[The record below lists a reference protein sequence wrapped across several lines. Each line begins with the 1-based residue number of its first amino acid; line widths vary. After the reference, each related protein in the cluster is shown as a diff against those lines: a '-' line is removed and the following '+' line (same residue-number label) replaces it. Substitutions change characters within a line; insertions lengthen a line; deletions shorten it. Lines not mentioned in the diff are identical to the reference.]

1 MATQTKRTFEAME
14 SSDRGDKPHFQKGD
28 CGRLNILLTDK
39 EKEVGVGYLGY
50 PVATMYEVVG
60 MEGKDNVRVKRVS
73 DGERTH
79 VIPVEYFNAV
89 SNVQEAP
96 PKRKNMRER
105 SFYLNL
111 GPADIAPS
119 RVQSEDW
126 PYHCQCKFQ
135 FHPKLN
141 DDYTRTVFQKEAIE
155 RYKEKIADGSIYE
168 NANKLLDEWKG
179 TKIRIVPSLC
189 TLDRYGYGNFYTGQ
203 VARDT
208 DKKELKLCTLA
219 FFTALIDT
227 VFGDE
232 VQCVCYDHPE
242 ILLKDSLKR
251 QINYN
256 LNPHGT
262 VTICFQ
268 VPL

>member
-1 MATQTKRTFEAME
+1 ME
-14 SSDRGDKPHFQKGD
+14 SSDRDKPHFQKGD
-28 CGRLNILLTDK
+28 RGYILLTDK
-39 EKEVGVGYLGY
+39 EKEVCVGYLGY
-50 PVATMYEVVG
+50 PVDTMYEVVG

-73 DGERTH
+73 DTERTH

-89 SNVQEAP
+89 PNVQEG
-96 PKRKNMRER
+96 KKNMTDR
-105 SFYLNL
+105 SFYFDL

-189 TLDRYGYGNFYTGQ
+189 TLDRYGYGNFYTGHMILTR
-203 VARDT
+203 VKVMYSSILRLLLT
-208 DKKELKLCTLA
+208 LCLA
-219 FFTALIDT
+219 KYNVFVMIIQKFF
-227 VFGDE
+227 
-232 VQCVCYDHPE
+232 
-242 ILLKDSLKR
+242 
-251 QINYN
+251 
-256 LNPHGT
+256 
-262 VTICFQ
+262 
-268 VPL
+268 